1 MFQKQTWLVFPL
13 YFIHIGLKGN
23 IFMYSMEKC
32 PSMEIYEVDTFYG
45 VNVKMVPTNNTDKDF
60 FLIYTF
66 LNVQHVI
73 FLDAE
78 SKIM

>member
-1 MFQKQTWLVFPL
+1 MNTQRNSKMFQKQTWLVFPL

-45 VNVKMVPTNNTDKDF
+45 VNV
-60 FLIYTF
+60 
-66 LNVQHVI
+66 
-73 FLDAE
+73 
-78 SKIM
+78 

>member
-45 VNVKMVPTNNTDKDF
+45 VNVMMVPTNNTDKDF
-60 FLIYTF
+60 VSYIYILKCATRY
-66 LNVQHVI
+66 I
-73 FLDAE
+73 FGCRK
-78 SKIM
+78 SS